1 MPQHAINIPVKPD
14 VLKWARQSAGK
25 SVQDVAGRLSLAL
38 STVEAWEQGEQTPTL
53 AHVRQLATFLK
64 RPLAAFFLPTPPA
77 EPPVPGDFR
86 RLPEDKAEPF
96 SIKTILAIRRARAIQ
111 NAARE
116 FIGESGHRP
125 VQRVGSATTDDDP
138 AALARAARA
147 FLGFSEQTL
156 SRCSSNASAFEAR
169 KGALESHGFF
179 VAELPFPLAEA
190 RAFSIAD
197 TYTPLIVLNH
207 KDSYAGKSFSLF
219 HEYAH
224 LLLGK
229 SGVLDN
235 TRESRLTSEGRR
247 AEQFCNAFAA
257 EFLVQVDTLIHMNVV
272 TQHRAG
278 QAWKDSE
285 IDQVADRFR
294 VSAHVIA
301 TRLLTSGRLSD
312 AAYSTLCDH
321 YEKLYEELSKEKH
334 FGKPVPAKTCVR
346 ENGRPFVSLVYEAF
360 GNQRISYKEI
370 ADCLGIKPKYVDA
383 VSRLL
388 KEHQAA

>member
-25 SVQDVAGRLSLAL
+25 SVEDVAGRLSLAP
-38 STVEAWEQGEQTPTL
+38 STVEAWERGEQTPTL
-53 AHVRQLATFLK
+53 AHVRHLATFLK
-64 RPLAAFFLPTPPA
+64 RPLAAFFLPAPPA

-86 RLPEDKAEPF
+86 RLPEDKAKPF
-96 SIKTILAIRRARAIQ
+96 SMKTILAIRRARAIQ
-111 NAARE
+111 SAARE
-116 FIGESGHRP
+116 FIEESGQQP

-138 AALARAARA
+138 VALARSART
-147 FLGFSEQTL
+147 FLGFSEQILT
-156 SRCSSNASAFEAR
+156 RCSNNTSAFDAR
-169 KGALESHGFF
+169 KRTLESRGFF

-190 RAFSIAD
+190 RAFSILDSVA
-197 TYTPLIVLNH
+197 PLIVLNH
-207 KDSYAGKSFSLF
+207 NDSYAGKSFSLF

-229 SGVLDN
+229 SGVLDS
-235 TRESRLTSEGRR
+235 TREARLTTEGRL

-257 EFLVQVDTLIHMNVV
+257 EFLVPLNALAQTDVV
-272 TQHRAG
+272 TQHRPG
-278 QAWKDSE
+278 QPWEESE
-285 IDQVADRFR
+285 LDQLADRFR
-294 VSAHVIA
+294 VSPHAIA
-301 TRLLTSGRLSD
+301 TRLLASGYLSETIYRRLAD
-312 AAYSTLCDH
+312 QF
-321 YEKLYEELSKEKH
+321 EKTYEELSTERH
-334 FGKPVPAKTCVR
+334 FGKPVPAKMCVR

-370 ADCLGIKPKYVDA
+370 ADYLGTKPKHVDA